1 MKTERKERKPGLQAL
16 AARGCAGLR
25 RAAARFFREAIPM
38 PRWLGRALQN
48 CKLHFSNTK
57 VKRLRVNFSLPG
69 A

>member
-1 MKTERKERKPGLQAL
+1 MKTEHEPGLQAL

-38 PRWLGRALQN
+38 PRLLGRASQN
-48 CKLHFSNTK
+48 CKLHFSNPK
-57 VKRLRVNFSLPG
+57 VKRLRVNFSLHI